1 MSAAPGRPKPSSLP
15 LGGTGRRPK
24 GAPVRGAPALLPR
37 LLRLAGAALAAVAVS
52 ACGGGGDDAAG
63 SAAAR
68 NAAARLDTL
77 VPQWMARTG
86 VPGVAI
92 SIVQGGNT
100 IYARGFGVRQAGSP
114 ALVDADTAFPLASV
128 SKSLAATV
136 MAARMPPG
144 DGWATPVQRLL
155 PGFSLAYPDAQ
166 DNARLTLGD
175 LFAHRS
181 GLPDHAGDQLED
193 LGYGRAEVLA
203 RLRRVPLN
211 PYGSY
216 AYTNFGLTA
225 AAQALA
231 QSLGTDWATLSAQAL
246 YQPLGMANTSS
257 RYADLAA
264 RGNRAWGH
272 VQVGLSYGSYGAQP
286 ARYAVQQPQRQPDAQ
301 SPAGGASA
309 SAADMARWMALVL
322 AGGRWQGKQLLDP
335 AALQAALTA
344 RPGGA
349 YGYGFNVGPDPHG
362 HPSVSHSG
370 AFLLGAHT
378 AFILWPEAGLG
389 ITVLTNAQPRG
400 LAEAIA
406 LTFGELALGDAPD
419 GVPTADWLAL
429 MQDRMHDLYKPLGQ
443 FAGQQPPAAPAPPQP
458 LARYAG
464 RYANAYYGDAVVAV
478 SEGGAALDLTL
489 GPAQVAHRLRHWSG
503 DQFVFDLAGENA
515 PPGSVS
521 AVQFGPDAMQI
532 EFYAED
538 LAHGRFD
545 RAAARP

>member
-1 MSAAPGRPKPSSLP
+1 MRLYLALFTA
-15 LGGTGRRPK
+15 
-24 GAPVRGAPALLPR
+24 ALL
-37 LLRLAGAALAAVAVS
+37 A
-52 ACGGGGDDAAG
+52 ACGGNSTDAP
-63 SAAAR
+63 SASTVRQAT
-68 NAAARLDTL
+68 ARLDAL

-86 VPGVAI
+86 VPGVAV
-92 SIVQGGNT
+92 SVVHGGQT
-100 IYARGFGVRQAGSP
+100 VYAKGFGLRRVDGSE
-114 ALVDADTAFPLASV
+114 AVDADTVFQLASV

-136 MAARMPPG
+136 MAAQMSAGHPNV
-144 DGWATPVQRLL
+144 DWNTPVQRLL
-155 PGFSLAYPDAQ
+155 PGFALAYPDAQ
-166 DNARLTLGD
+166 DNARLSLGD

-181 GLPDHAGDQLED
+181 GLPDHAGDPLED
-193 LGYGRAEVLA
+193 LGYARGDILQ
-203 RLRRVPLN
+203 RLRHAALN

-231 QSLGTDWATLSAQAL
+231 QARGTDWATLSAQAL
-246 YQPLGMANTSS
+246 YQPLGMARTSS
-257 RYADLAA
+257 RYADFAA
-264 RGNRAWGH
+264 QPNRAWGH
-272 VQVGLSYGSYGAQP
+272 VQAGGGYDSYGAQP
-286 ARYAVQQPQRQPDAQ
+286 ARYTVQQPPRQPDAQ

-322 AGGRWQGKQLLDP
+322 RLGQQLANP
-335 AALQAALTA
+335 AALQAAMTA

-362 HPSVSHSG
+362 HASVSHSG

-406 LTFGELALGDAPD
+406 LSFGERAWGDVADSAP
-419 GVPTADWLAL
+419 GTDWLAA
-429 MQDRMHDLYKPLGQ
+429 MQARMHDLYRPLGRL
-443 FAGQQPPAAPAPPQP
+443 AGQSAPAAPAPAQP

-464 RYANAYYGDAVVAV
+464 RYANAYYGDAQVVLNAD
-478 SEGGAALDLTL
+478 GTALDFVL
-489 GPAQVAHRLRHWSG
+489 GPAQVRHRLRHHDG
-503 DQFVFDLAGENA
+503 DLFAFSLEGENA

-521 AVQFGPDAMQI
+521 AVQFDLNGPARMQV

-538 LAHGRFD
+538 LTHGLFERVPD
-545 RAAARP
+545 

>member
-1 MSAAPGRPKPSSLP
+1 MSNGF
-15 LGGTGRRPK
+15 
-24 GAPVRGAPALLPR
+24 ALLSR
-37 LLRLAGAALAAVAVS
+37 LLRLAGAALAAVAVC
-52 ACGGGGDDAAG
+52 ACGGGDASGD
-63 SAAAR
+63 SAAHR
-68 NAAARLDTL
+68 AAARLDTL

-86 VPGVAI
+86 VPGVAV
-92 SIVQGGNT
+92 SVVHGGRA
-100 IYARGFGVRQAGSP
+100 IYARGFGVRRADS
-114 ALVDADTAFPLASV
+114 AARVDADTAFPLASV

-155 PGFSLAYPDAQ
+155 PGFALAYRQAQ

-181 GLPDHAGDQLED
+181 GLPDHAGDPLED

-203 RLRRVPLN
+203 RLRHMPLN

-225 AAQALA
+225 AAEALA
-231 QSLGTDWATLSAQAL
+231 QSLGTDWATLSEQTL
-246 YQPLGMANTSS
+246 YQPLGMAHTSS
-257 RYADLAA
+257 RHADLAA
-264 RGNRAWGH
+264 RDNRAWGH
-272 VQVGLSYGSYGAQP
+272 VQIGLSYDSYGAEP

-322 AGGRWQGKQLLDP
+322 AGGRWQGRQLLDA

-378 AFILWPEAGLG
+378 AFILWPEADLG
-389 ITVLTNAQPRG
+389 IAVLTNAQPRG

-406 LTFGELALGDAPD
+406 LTFGELALGDTPA
-419 GVPTADWLAL
+419 ADWLAV
-429 MQDRMHDLYKPLGQ
+429 MQARMHDLYRPLGQ
-443 FAGQQPPAAPAPPQP
+443 FAGRQPPDAATPPQP

-464 RYANAYYGDAVVAV
+464 RYVNACYGDAWV
-478 SEGGAALDLTL
+478 EMRGDALDLIL
-489 GPAQVAHRLRHWSG
+489 GPAQVRHRLRHWSG
-503 DQFVFDLAGENA
+503 EQFVFDLAGENA

-521 AVQFGPDAMQI
+521 AVQFSVGAMQI

-538 LAHGRFD
+538 LARGRFERVAD
-545 RAAARP
+545 GP

>member
-1 MSAAPGRPKPSSLP
+1 MSRQQAMRPGL
-15 LGGTGRRPK
+15 
-24 GAPVRGAPALLPR
+24 AR
-37 LLRLAGAALAAVAVS
+37 LFRLAAAALAAATAV
-52 ACGGGGDDAAG
+52 ACGGGDSSDASVRQAT
-63 SAAAR
+63 
-68 NAAARLDTL
+68 ARLDTL

-86 VPGVAI
+86 VPGVAV
-92 SIVQGGNT
+92 SVVHGGRT
-100 IYARGFGVRQAGSP
+100 VYARGFGVRRVDEAAP
-114 ALVDADTAFPLASV
+114 VDADTAFPLASV

-136 MAARMPPG
+136 MAARMSPG
-144 DGWATPVQRLL
+144 AGWSTTVQQLL
-155 PGFSLAYPDAQ
+155 PGFALAYHNAQ

-193 LGYGRAEVLA
+193 LGYTRDQVLA
-203 RLRRVPLN
+203 RLRLVPLN

-225 AAQALA
+225 AAEALA
-231 QSLGTDWATLSAQAL
+231 RSLGTDWATLSEQAL
-246 YQPLGMANTSS
+246 YQPLGMTHTSS
-257 RYADLAA
+257 RNADLQA
-264 RGNRAWGH
+264 RSNRAWGH
-272 VQVGLSYGSYGAQP
+272 VQADLSDDSYGADP
-286 ARYAVQQPQRQPDAQ
+286 ARYVVQQPQRQPDAQ

-322 AGGRWQGKQLLDP
+322 AGRRWQGKQLLDP

-378 AFILWPEAGLG
+378 AFILWPQAKLG

-406 LTFGELALGDAPD
+406 LSFGELALGDAAD
-419 GVPTADWLAL
+419 GVLTADWLTV
-429 MQDRMHDLYKPLGQ
+429 MQGRMRGLYQPLGQ
-443 FAGQQPPAAPAPPQP
+443 HAGQPPPEAPAPPQP

-464 RYANAYYGDAVVAV
+464 RYTNAYYGSAQVTPNAD
-478 SEGGAALDLTL
+478 GKTLDLVL
-489 GPAQVAHRLRHWSG
+489 GPARVHHQLRHWSG
-503 DQFVFDLAGENA
+503 DSFVFDLQGENA
-515 PPGSVS
+515 PPGSIS
-521 AVQFGPDAMQI
+521 AVRFAPDEPAHMQI
-532 EFYAED
+532 EYYAED
-538 LAHGRFD
+538 LTHGRFD
-545 RAAARP
+545 READTPSL